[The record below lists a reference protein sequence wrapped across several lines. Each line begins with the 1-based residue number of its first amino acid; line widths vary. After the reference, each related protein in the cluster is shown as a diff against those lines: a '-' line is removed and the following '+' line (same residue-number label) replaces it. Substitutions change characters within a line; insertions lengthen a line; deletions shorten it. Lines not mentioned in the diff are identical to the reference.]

1 MSGSVVYVDRSEI
14 VEGKLEELKAALRE
28 LAALVEAEEPGLV
41 SYQVFLDEDERHV
54 SVLHVHRDA
63 DSLARHAAV
72 AGPSFA
78 SFVGLVELSRIDLY
92 GDVGPEL
99 VERMRDKAR
108 LLGTGTVEV
117 HPFHAG
123 FARL

>member
-1 MSGSVVYVDRSEI
+1 MPGSVIYVDHSEI
-14 VEGKLEELKAALRE
+14 VDGKLGELRTALRG
-28 LAALVEAEEPGLV
+28 LAELVEAEEPGLV
-41 SYQVFLDEDERHV
+41 SYQVFLDPDGRHV

-78 SFVGLVELSRIDLY
+78 SFAGLVRLLRIDLY
-92 GDVGPEL
+92 GDVGPEV
-99 VERMRDKAR
+99 VERMRAKAR

-123 FARL
+123 FTRF